1 MGTESMVYIQNRL
14 QLSPEKEQNAAT
26 NGSVDEAGD
35 LDANPDRPDTERPV
49 QATAGAYLGLEWISP
64 GTEVSGEELQRVGRR
79 GRDRCHWG
87 QRRDEQKRPYA
98 MHWRVSTEDGRVQGA
113 SGDKGQLRGSTLAQR
128 EPARFGSVAR
138 TKQRKG
144 EWTMLSP

>member
-1 MGTESMVYIQNRL
+1 MSL
-14 QLSPEKEQNAAT
+14 
-26 NGSVDEAGD
+26 
-35 LDANPDRPDTERPV
+35 
-49 QATAGAYLGLEWISP
+49 
-64 GTEVSGEELQRVGRR
+64 
-79 GRDRCHWG
+79 G